1 MTWMNSFTA
10 KLKMPIGIS
19 DFETIRKRNAYY
31 IDKSSLI
38 SELINSMSAVTLF
51 TRPRRFGKTL
61 TMSMLES
68 FFNIEKNSK
77 NLFDGLEISKNEA
90 LCAAWMNEYPVI
102 SLTFKEIEGLDFETA
117 YEYLKEVLA
126 DLFSQYPFLIDE
138 ASTAENDK
146 ELFYNLQNCSATKAG
161 VKKSLKLL
169 VKLLFN
175 YYGKPVILLLDEY
188 DVPLAKAAD
197 NGYYKE
203 MLDIMRGIL
212 QVLKD
217 NNNLAFAVITG
228 CLRISKESIFTGT
241 NNFKINT
248 ITSKRFNEYFGF
260 TEREVKELLQD
271 INASSQYDKVKE
283 WYDGYNFGGVE
294 IYCPWDVINYA
305 DDFINEDKVEPS
317 CYWNNTSGNTII
329 RSFIDRFSNE
339 IRDDFEVLLKGG
351 QIQKTIKEDLTYDLL
366 HSSEEN
372 FWSVLY
378 LTGYLTMVNESKSVG
393 KEITLKIPNKEIREI
408 FNDTIKEW
416 FTTTV
421 GNMNRNKLFQAIWNA
436 DVATI
441 TEQMTKILVRTISYY
456 DYREDFYHAFL
467 VGIFTGAGYSVK
479 SNRENGEGRSDVV
492 IKDNNNMRVAIF
504 EVKYSEKKA
513 DLEKDCDR
521 ALDQIRD
528 RKYFVEFEDEYEE
541 VFCYGISFWKK
552 RCLVKR

>member
-31 IDKSSLI
+31 VDKSSLI

-90 LCAAWMNEYPVI
+90 LCATWMNEYPVI

-228 CLRISKESIFTGT
+228 CLRISQESIFTGT

-378 LTGYLTMVNESKSVG
+378 LTGYLTMVKESKFIS

-416 FTTTV
+416 FATTV

-441 TEQMTKILVRTISYY
+441 TEQMTKILIRTISYY

-513 DLEKDCDR
+513 YLEKDCDR

-528 RKYFVEFEDEYEE
+528 RQYFVEFEDEYEE

-552 RCLVKR
+552 RCLVKG

>member
-10 KLKMPIGIS
+10 QLKMPIGIS

-31 IDKSSLI
+31 VDKSSLI

-378 LTGYLTMVNESKSVG
+378 LTGYLTMVKESKFIS

-416 FTTTV
+416 FATTV

-441 TEQMTKILVRTISYY
+441 TEQMTKILIRTISYY

-513 DLEKDCDR
+513 YLEKDCDR

-528 RKYFVEFEDEYEE
+528 RQYFVEFEDEYEE

-552 RCLVKR
+552 RCLVKG

>member
-31 IDKSSLI
+31 VDKSSLI

-90 LCAAWMNEYPVI
+90 LCATWMNEYPVI

-378 LTGYLTMVNESKSVG
+378 LTGYLTMVKESKFIS

-416 FTTTV
+416 FATTV

-441 TEQMTKILVRTISYY
+441 TEQMTKILIRTISYY

-467 VGIFTGAGYSVK
+467 VGIFTDAGYSVK

-513 DLEKDCDR
+513 YLEKDCDR

-528 RKYFVEFEDEYEE
+528 RQYFVEFEDEYEE

-552 RCLVKR
+552 RCLVKG

>member
-31 IDKSSLI
+31 VDKSSLI

-90 LCAAWMNEYPVI
+90 LCATWMNEYPVI

-271 INASSQYDKVKE
+271 INASSQYDKIKE

-378 LTGYLTMVNESKSVG
+378 LTGYLTMVKESKFIS

-416 FTTTV
+416 FATTV

-441 TEQMTKILVRTISYY
+441 TEQMTKILIRTISYY

-513 DLEKDCDR
+513 YLEKDCDR

-528 RKYFVEFEDEYEE
+528 RQYFVEFEDEYEE

-552 RCLVKR
+552 RCLVKG

>member
-31 IDKSSLI
+31 VDKSSLI

-90 LCAAWMNEYPVI
+90 LCATWMNEYPVI

-161 VKKSLKLL
+161 VKRSLKLL

-378 LTGYLTMVNESKSVG
+378 LTGYLTMVKESKFIS

-416 FTTTV
+416 FATTV

-441 TEQMTKILVRTISYY
+441 TEQMTKILIRTISYY

-513 DLEKDCDR
+513 YLEKDCDR

-528 RKYFVEFEDEYEE
+528 RQYFVEFEDEYEE

-552 RCLVKR
+552 RCLVKG

>member
-31 IDKSSLI
+31 VDKSSLI
-38 SELINSMSAVTLF
+38 SELINSMSIVTLF

-90 LCAAWMNEYPVI
+90 LCATWMNEYPVI

-197 NGYYKE
+197 NGYYNE

-305 DDFINEDKVEPS
+305 DDFINEDKIEPS

-351 QIQKTIKEDLTYDLL
+351 QIQKIIKEDLTYDLL

-378 LTGYLTMVNESKSVG
+378 LTGYLTMVKESKFIS

>member
-10 KLKMPIGIS
+10 QLKMPIGIS

-31 IDKSSLI
+31 VDKSSLI

-378 LTGYLTMVNESKSVG
+378 LTGYLTMVKESKFIS

-528 RKYFVEFEDEYEE
+528 KQYFVEFVDEYEE

>member
-31 IDKSSLI
+31 VDKSSLI

-90 LCAAWMNEYPVI
+90 LCATWMNEYPVI

-126 DLFSQYPFLIDE
+126 DLFSQSPFLIDE

-378 LTGYLTMVNESKSVG
+378 LTGYLTMVKESKFIS

-416 FTTTV
+416 FATTV

-441 TEQMTKILVRTISYY
+441 TEQMTKILIRTISYY

-513 DLEKDCDR
+513 YLEKDCDR

-528 RKYFVEFEDEYEE
+528 RQYFVEFEDEYEE

-552 RCLVKR
+552 RCLVKG

>member
-10 KLKMPIGIS
+10 QLKMPIGIS

-31 IDKSSLI
+31 VDKSSLI

-117 YEYLKEVLA
+117 YEYLNLVLA

-378 LTGYLTMVNESKSVG
+378 LTGYLTMVKESKFIS

-528 RKYFVEFEDEYEE
+528 RQYFVEFEDEYEE

>member
-1 MTWMNSFTA
+1 MNSFTA

-31 IDKSSLI
+31 VDKSSLI

-90 LCAAWMNEYPVI
+90 LCATWMNEYPVI

-378 LTGYLTMVNESKSVG
+378 LTGYLTMVKESKFIS

-416 FTTTV
+416 FATTV

-441 TEQMTKILVRTISYY
+441 TEQMTKILIRTISYY

-513 DLEKDCDR
+513 YLEKDCDR

-528 RKYFVEFEDEYEE
+528 RQYFVEFEDEYEE

-552 RCLVKR
+552 RCLVKG

>member
-10 KLKMPIGIS
+10 QLKMPIGIS

-31 IDKSSLI
+31 VDKSSLI

-90 LCAAWMNEYPVI
+90 LCATWMNEYPVI

-378 LTGYLTMVNESKSVG
+378 LTGYLTMVKESKFIS

-416 FTTTV
+416 FATTV

-441 TEQMTKILVRTISYY
+441 TEQMTKILIRTISYY

-513 DLEKDCDR
+513 YLEKDCDR

-528 RKYFVEFEDEYEE
+528 RQYFVEFEDEYEE

-552 RCLVKR
+552 RCLVKG

>member
-31 IDKSSLI
+31 VDKSSLI

-197 NGYYKE
+197 NGYYNE

-305 DDFINEDKVEPS
+305 DDFINEDKIEPS

-351 QIQKTIKEDLTYDLL
+351 QIQKIIKEDLTYDLL

-378 LTGYLTMVNESKSVG
+378 LTGYLTMVKESKFIS

-436 DVATI
+436 DMATI

>member
-31 IDKSSLI
+31 VDKSSLI

-90 LCAAWMNEYPVI
+90 LCATWMNEYPVI

-378 LTGYLTMVNESKSVG
+378 LTGYLTMVKESKFIS

-416 FTTTV
+416 FATTV

-441 TEQMTKILVRTISYY
+441 TEQMTKILIRTISYY

-479 SNRENGEGRSDVV
+479 SNRENGEGKSDVV

-513 DLEKDCDR
+513 YLEKDCDR

-528 RKYFVEFEDEYEE
+528 RQYFVEFEDEYEE

-552 RCLVKR
+552 RCLVKG

>member
-31 IDKSSLI
+31 VDKSSLI

-90 LCAAWMNEYPVI
+90 LCATWMNEYPVI

-203 MLDIMRGIL
+203 MLDIMRGII

-378 LTGYLTMVNESKSVG
+378 LTGYLTMVKESKFIS

-416 FTTTV
+416 FATTV

-441 TEQMTKILVRTISYY
+441 TEQMTKILIRTISYY

-513 DLEKDCDR
+513 YLEKDCDR

-528 RKYFVEFEDEYEE
+528 RQYFVEFEDEYEE

-552 RCLVKR
+552 RCLVKG

>member
-31 IDKSSLI
+31 VDKSSLI

-90 LCAAWMNEYPVI
+90 LCATWMNEYPVI

-372 FWSVLY
+372 IWSVLY
-378 LTGYLTMVNESKSVG
+378 LTGYLTMVKESKFIS

-416 FTTTV
+416 FATTV

-441 TEQMTKILVRTISYY
+441 TEQMTKILIRTISYY

-513 DLEKDCDR
+513 YLEKDCDR

-528 RKYFVEFEDEYEE
+528 RQYFVEFEDEYEE

-552 RCLVKR
+552 RCLVKG

>member
-31 IDKSSLI
+31 VDKSSLI

-90 LCAAWMNEYPVI
+90 LCATWMNEYPVI

-260 TEREVKELLQD
+260 TEREVKELLLD

-378 LTGYLTMVNESKSVG
+378 LTGYLTMVKESKFIS

-416 FTTTV
+416 FATTV

-441 TEQMTKILVRTISYY
+441 TEQMTKILIRTISYY

-513 DLEKDCDR
+513 YLEKDCDR

-528 RKYFVEFEDEYEE
+528 RQYFVEFEDEYEE

-552 RCLVKR
+552 RCLVKG

>member
-31 IDKSSLI
+31 VDKSSLI

-90 LCAAWMNEYPVI
+90 LCATWMNEYPVI

-339 IRDDFEVLLKGG
+339 IRDDIEVLLKGG

-378 LTGYLTMVNESKSVG
+378 LTGYLTMVKESKFIS

-416 FTTTV
+416 FATTV

-441 TEQMTKILVRTISYY
+441 TEQMTKILIRTISYY

-513 DLEKDCDR
+513 YLEKDCDR

-528 RKYFVEFEDEYEE
+528 RQYFVEFEDEYEE

-552 RCLVKR
+552 RCLVKG

>member
-31 IDKSSLI
+31 VDKSSLI

-90 LCAAWMNEYPVI
+90 LCATWMNEYPVI

-241 NNFKINT
+241 NNFKIDT

-378 LTGYLTMVNESKSVG
+378 LTGYLTMVKESKFIS

-416 FTTTV
+416 FATTV

-441 TEQMTKILVRTISYY
+441 TEQMTKILIRTISYY

-513 DLEKDCDR
+513 YLEKDCDR

-528 RKYFVEFEDEYEE
+528 RQYFVEFEDEYEE

-552 RCLVKR
+552 RCLVKG

>member
-31 IDKSSLI
+31 VDKSSLI

-77 NLFDGLEISKNEA
+77 NLFDGLEISKNKA
-90 LCAAWMNEYPVI
+90 LCATWMNEYPVI

-378 LTGYLTMVNESKSVG
+378 LTGYLTMVKESKFIS

-416 FTTTV
+416 FATTV

-441 TEQMTKILVRTISYY
+441 TEQMTKILIRTISYY

-513 DLEKDCDR
+513 YLEKDCDR

-528 RKYFVEFEDEYEE
+528 RQYFVEFEDEYEE

-552 RCLVKR
+552 RCLVKG

>member
-10 KLKMPIGIS
+10 QLKMPIGIS

-31 IDKSSLI
+31 VDKSSLI

-378 LTGYLTMVNESKSVG
+378 LTGYLTMVKESKFIS

-528 RKYFVEFEDEYEE
+528 KQYFVEFEDEYEE

>member
-31 IDKSSLI
+31 VDKSSLI

-90 LCAAWMNEYPVI
+90 LCATWMNEYPVI

-126 DLFSQYPFLIDE
+126 DIFSQYPFLIDE

-271 INASSQYDKVKE
+271 INASSQYDKIKE

-378 LTGYLTMVNESKSVG
+378 LTGYLTMVKESKFIS

-416 FTTTV
+416 FATTV

-441 TEQMTKILVRTISYY
+441 TEQMTKILIRTISYY

-513 DLEKDCDR
+513 YLEKDCDR

-528 RKYFVEFEDEYEE
+528 RQYFVEFEDEYEE

-552 RCLVKR
+552 RCLVKG

>member
-31 IDKSSLI
+31 VDKSSLI
-38 SELINSMSAVTLF
+38 SELINSMSIVTLF

-90 LCAAWMNEYPVI
+90 LCATWMNEYPVI
-102 SLTFKEIEGLDFETA
+102 SLTFKEIKGLDFETA

-197 NGYYKE
+197 NGYYNE

-378 LTGYLTMVNESKSVG
+378 LTGYLTMVKESKFIS

>member
-31 IDKSSLI
+31 VDKSSLI

-90 LCAAWMNEYPVI
+90 LCATWMNEYPVI

-188 DVPLAKAAD
+188 DVPLAKAVD
-197 NGYYKE
+197 NGYYKVL
-203 MLDIMRGIL
+203 LDIMRGIL

-378 LTGYLTMVNESKSVG
+378 LTGYLTMVKESKFIS

-416 FTTTV
+416 FATTV

-441 TEQMTKILVRTISYY
+441 TEQMTKILIRTISYY

-513 DLEKDCDR
+513 YLEKDCDR

-528 RKYFVEFEDEYEE
+528 RQYFVEFEDEYEE

-552 RCLVKR
+552 RCLVKG

>member
-31 IDKSSLI
+31 VDKSSLI

-90 LCAAWMNEYPVI
+90 LCATWMNEYPVI

-378 LTGYLTMVNESKSVG
+378 LTGYLTMVKESKFIS

-416 FTTTV
+416 FATTV

-441 TEQMTKILVRTISYY
+441 TEQMTKILIRTISYY

-513 DLEKDCDR
+513 YLEKDCDR

-528 RKYFVEFEDEYEE
+528 RQYFVEFEDEYEE

-552 RCLVKR
+552 RCLVKV

>member
-10 KLKMPIGIS
+10 QLKMPIGIS

-31 IDKSSLI
+31 VDKSSLI

-188 DVPLAKAAD
+188 DVPLAKATD

-378 LTGYLTMVNESKSVG
+378 LTGYLTMVKESKFIS

-528 RKYFVEFEDEYEE
+528 KQYFVEFEDEYEE